1 MAPVWSFIGNSVH
14 EVFYESL
21 SEKNV
26 TDGLVGR
33 LTLIERPVS
42 QKLPD
47 FNRAHKEVKLDPALV
62 RHRTEMVKFAYGHEQ
77 QEEHSHNWIDVPMS
91 PEAERWDHVFVAMIQ
106 QKKEHHNQAQ
116 QGVLVGIWQR
126 VRERTLK
133 LAALAAIYEAWMT
146 GGPALI
152 SKANM
157 KWDRDMVRRGNKVLL
172 DRFKSGDVGSD
183 DNPQKRENAL
193 RVCLDK
199 FLETPWEK
207 LMQSNYSVSEIMK
220 TMFIVSHRYLQK
232 MLAPLKEFKN
242 ARDPKRAL
250 DDTIKSFL
258 DAGRI
263 QEIGANH
270 PARSHMGRAGRMYQV
285 LEYKGQDWT
294 SVDVNWKAGE

>member
-1 MAPVWSFIGNSVH
+1 MGRAYTKSGMGLNVYLVVLAATGTGKNSAGAALNKLHSGIAFELHKQHQNIPVRVGPIGVASAQGVLRSSFRRTFAASLTWMKLGIGSNRSLEKMPTTTTRALLKPSSAYSASQAEAFAPGGIVSTAGNLSKSVAPLVAPVWSFIGNSVH

-62 RHRTEMVKFAYGHEQ
+62 LYVTEMVKFAYGHEQ

-91 PEAERWDHVFVAMIQ
+91 PEAEQWDHVFVAMIQ

-133 LAALAAIYEAWMT
+133 
-146 GGPALI
+146 P
-152 SKANM
+152 
-157 KWDRDMVRRGNKVLL
+157 
-172 DRFKSGDVGSD
+172 
-183 DNPQKRENAL
+183 
-193 RVCLDK
+193 
-199 FLETPWEK
+199 
-207 LMQSNYSVSEIMK
+207 
-220 TMFIVSHRYLQK
+220 
-232 MLAPLKEFKN
+232 
-242 ARDPKRAL
+242 
-250 DDTIKSFL
+250 
-258 DAGRI
+258 
-263 QEIGANH
+263 
-270 PARSHMGRAGRMYQV
+270 
-285 LEYKGQDWT
+285 
-294 SVDVNWKAGE
+294 